1 METRDD
7 EFLTE
12 RVEFARICVEV
23 DLRNVLISKF
33 NLNGRI
39 YKVEYEGLHLIC
51 FHCGRYGHRK
61 EGCPLAQPVGG
72 EEVCHENP
80 GDPQMEKE
88 TMPEKEKQVAVP
100 AKNPGAKEDPEIFG
114 SWMIAQRKSRKNI
127 LHQRRT
133 GDNSAIQVGLNGASH
148 VGAQSHEATVQTR
161 TSGRQLR
168 ERACAA
174 GATKEDLREVVG
186 PQSHNVQNVAQTH
199 VNQLRASG
207 SSPQDMS
214 ICNARPPDKDQ
225 TMMLGDNSVDHM
237 QVCEDTIMGSAEPLL
252 AVQAN
257 KPNQN
262 GF

>member
-1 METRDD
+1 
-7 EFLTE
+7 
-12 RVEFARICVEV
+12 
-23 DLRNVLISKF
+23 
-33 NLNGRI
+33 
-39 YKVEYEGLHLIC
+39 
-51 FHCGRYGHRK
+51 
-61 EGCPLAQPVGG
+61 
-72 EEVCHENP
+72 
-80 GDPQMEKE
+80 
-88 TMPEKEKQVAVP
+88 MPEKEKQVAVP

-127 LHQRRT
+127 PHQRRT
-133 GDNSAIQVGLNGASH
+133 GDNSAREQNHDDDVQGDMPLENQIKRAEILPKKIRTLGESSPQPRTHTKIGPQLKSVFEVPVMMGPNETQVQVGLNGASH

-168 ERACAA
+168 ERAHAA
-174 GATKEDLREVVG
+174 GATKEDIREVVG

-207 SSPQDMS
+207 SSPQDMN

-225 TMMLGDNSVDHM
+225 TMMSGDNSVDHM
-237 QVCEDTIMGSAEPLL
+237 KVCEDTIMVSAEPLL
-252 AVQAN
+252 AVRAN